1 MKTLKSM
8 KAKMLSNPQ
17 TRAAHDALADEF
29 AVARELIAARTR
41 AGLTQADVA
50 GRLAAPG
57 RVGFR
62 KRQQASEAHF
72 PSAPETPAGL

>member
-8 KAKMLSNPQ
+8 KAKMLADPQ

-41 AGLTQADVA
+41 ARLTQADVA
-50 GRLAAPG
+50 EQMPTDCL
-57 RVGFR
+57 
-62 KRQQASEAHF
+62 QATQKKNRATF
-72 PSAPETPAGL
+72 